1 VVTVPVGYLVTVV
14 LAACCILLGLAP
26 LREPAFMA
34 GASFRVGL
42 VINELPFLVLYYL
55 LASTLLAFGQGDI
68 NSAAGWSV
76 VCLAAVATLGLAV
89 ILWRGLRAGPA
100 AARALSEELGAEPPR
115 RRLPLGRILLA
126 PFFVRRRDV
135 GRVSDRSYG
144 DAGVRNQ
151 LDLYRH
157 RSHPAGCPTLIH
169 LHGGRFIRGRKSR
182 EALPLIYRLAG
193 QGWVCISAN
202 YRLSPEA
209 TFPDHL
215 VDAKR
220 VIAWVRE
227 HADEYGV
234 DPSAVFVAGS
244 SAGGHIAA
252 MAALTPN
259 DPAFQPGFEDADTG
273 VAAAICLG
281 AYFGPLATA
290 DPAPSSPLAHLGPR
304 SNRGQSP
311 VGCRHERATAIG
323 RGLSPVASAGVPPFF
338 VAHGDRD
345 TVVFV
350 EGARAFVEKLRAA
363 SDSPVVYLELPGG
376 QHAFDLFHS
385 VRFERVVDAIDAFAT
400 WVRSARATQG
410 AR

>member
-1 VVTVPVGYLVTVV
+1 MPIGYLVTVV
-14 LAACCILLGLAP
+14 LAASAILLALSP
-26 LREPAFMA
+26 LRQPAFMA
-34 GASFRVGL
+34 GVSFRVGL
-42 VINELPFLVLYYL
+42 LINELPFLVFYYVC
-55 LASTLLAFGQGDI
+55 ASTLLAFGQGDI
-68 NSAAGWSV
+68 NSAAGWWV
-76 VCLAAVATLGLAV
+76 VGLAAVATLGLAV
-89 ILWRGLRAGPA
+89 ILQRALRAGPA
-100 AARALSEELGAEPPR
+100 AARALTEELGAAPPR

-126 PFFVRRRDV
+126 PFPVRRRDV
-135 GRVSDRSYG
+135 ERVSDRSYG
-144 DAGVRNQ
+144 DAGVHNQ

-157 RSHPAGCPTLIH
+157 RSHPAGCPALIH
-169 LHGGRFIRGRKSR
+169 LHGGRFVRGRKSR
-182 EALPLIYRLAG
+182 EALPLIHRLVG

-202 YRLSPEA
+202 YRLRQEA

-227 HADEYGV
+227 HADEYGI

-259 DPAFQPGFEDADTG
+259 EPEFQPGLEDADTS

-281 AYFGPLATA
+281 AYFGPLASRE
-290 DPAPSSPLAHLGPR
+290 PHP
-304 SNRGQSP
+304 NRGQSP
-311 VGCRHERATAIG
+311 VGCGDGSATAIG
-323 RGLSPVASAGVPPFF
+323 GGQSPVGSALSSPMAHTGPGAPPFF

-363 SDSPVVYLELPGG
+363 SESPVVYLELPGG

-385 VRFERVVDAIDAFAT
+385 VRFERVVDAIDAFT
-400 WVRSARATQG
+400 RVVRTGRPGSAAQLQ
-410 AR
+410 